1 LDAPKDIPLDRDAVV
16 LSMGNTGATAPSAPP
31 SNLLDTLTQR
41 FQALTQNQRFLMG
54 AGVLGLLLAL
64 ALAFSSAKSNQDY
77 RVLFTNVND
86 GDGAAIVASLQQ
98 MNVPYQFTEGGAAI
112 MVPQAMV
119 YETRLKLA
127 GQGLPKA
134 GNVGFEL
141 LENQKFGTSQFV
153 ERVNYLRGLEG
164 ELARSVSSMGQVKSA
179 RVHLAVPKP
188 SAFVREQERPTASVI
203 LTLYPGRV
211 LDPSQIAAVSR
222 LVSSAVPGMKAQD
235 VAIMDTEGG
244 VLGSN
249 ANRLAGLDASQLK
262 YTAEIE
268 GALASR
274 LSSILEPLAGKD
286 GFRAQVTVDV
296 DFDERERTS
305 ETYGKNSPP
314 NPQAI
319 RSQQSIDAGGNKTGA
334 GGIPGSLTNQPPL
347 PPEAPIVNQVQTQ
360 ADGRARNLRAPGS
373 VETGV
378 AVSDDSNYRKE
389 QTVNYEVDRAIEKLK
404 SSKGKLLRVSAAVV
418 LDNKYDKGAQPSDGR
433 KLAYTPEEIQKI
445 NSVVKDAI
453 GYVQT
458 RGDTV
463 SVVNLPFSEEPVV
476 QPAIVNPDLVSQ
488 LVRYGAIALAVL
500 FAYFAILRPLLW
512 PKPKPK
518 LPEAPTF
525 IEPTLPEIS
534 EAERLR
540 EEMLVQEETWAAQQ
554 ESQKAREERIERE
567 IQEQMARMREREIA
581 SKAKIDELV
590 AYAMKYSKD
599 QPQDASLLLRAWV
612 SDTSAAKEER
622 V

>member
-1 LDAPKDIPLDRDAVV
+1 MDAPKDLPLDRDAVV
-16 LSMGNTGATAPSAPP
+16 LSMGNSGTTATSTPS
-31 SNLLDTLTQR
+31 SNLFDTLSQR
-41 FQALTQNQRFLMG
+41 FQALTQNQRLLMG

-64 ALAFSSAKSNQDY
+64 GLAFSSAKSNSDY

-86 GDGAAIVASLQQ
+86 GAIVASLQQ

-203 LTLYPGRV
+203 LTLHAGRV
-211 LDPSQIAAVSR
+211 LDPAQIAAVSR

-319 RSQQSIDAGGNKTGA
+319 RSQQSVDAGGSKSGA
-334 GGIPGSLTNQPPL
+334 GGIPGSLTNQPPV

-360 ADGRARNLRAPGS
+360 ADGRPRNLRAPGS

-418 LDNKYDKGAQPSDGR
+418 LDNKYEKGAPPTDGR
-433 KLAYTPEEIQKI
+433 KLAYSPEEIQKI
-445 NSVVKDAI
+445 TSLVKDAI

-463 SVVNLPFSEEPVV
+463 SVMNLPFSEEPVV
-476 QPAIVNPDLVSQ
+476 PPAIVNPDLVSQ
-488 LVRYGAIALAVL
+488 LARYGAIALAVL

-518 LPEAPTF
+518 ELPEPVF
-525 IEPTLPEIS
+525 VEPVMPEIS
-534 EAERLR
+534 EAERMR
-540 EEMLVQEETWAAQQ
+540 EEMQTQEETWAAQQ
-554 ESQKAREERIERE
+554 AAQKAREERVERE

-581 SKAKIDELV
+581 SKAKIDEVV
-590 AYAMKYSKD
+590 AYAFKYAKEK
-599 QPQDASLLLRAWV
+599 PQDASLLLRAWV
-612 SDTSAAKEER
+612 SEPSSAKQER
-622 V
+622 A